1 MEKFQKEL
9 LGFFIP
15 TENYLCLNGDEYA
28 LESGSNV
35 FEKYSKENNFFE
47 RFANIEFDLVKDIK
61 KYLEYLENKNFK
73 ECSFEEL
80 LLEFKKFNDMYIKSF
95 IPGMTRPEEFLIDKL
110 EKELEN
116 NNFSKKEIELIFSKI
131 STCPNYDILSYSEEP
146 LDLLKIAL
154 KRKKWGKCR

>member
-1 MEKFQKEL
+1 MICIL
-9 LGFFIP
+9 
-15 TENYLCLNGDEYA
+15 
-28 LESGSNV
+28 
-35 FEKYSKENNFFE
+35 
-47 RFANIEFDLVKDIK
+47 
-61 KYLEYLENKNFK
+61 
-73 ECSFEEL
+73 
-80 LLEFKKFNDMYIKSF
+80 KSF

-154 KRKKWGKCR
+154 KKENGENVDDLIDEHIKKYSWIKGPVELEDTCFKKRRIFIKIGQFT

>member
-1 MEKFQKEL
+1 MHQNL
-9 LGFFIP
+9 
-15 TENYLCLNGDEYA
+15 
-28 LESGSNV
+28 

-146 LDLLKIAL
+146 LD
-154 KRKKWGKCR
+154 

>member
-1 MEKFQKEL
+1 MQCRPITTLRKNELLERIKKAGEWNFYVSRRFNWFVENTEIYSTMEKFQKEL

-110 EKELEN
+110 R
-116 NNFSKKEIELIFSKI
+116 
-131 STCPNYDILSYSEEP
+131 
-146 LDLLKIAL
+146 
-154 KRKKWGKCR
+154 KRIRK